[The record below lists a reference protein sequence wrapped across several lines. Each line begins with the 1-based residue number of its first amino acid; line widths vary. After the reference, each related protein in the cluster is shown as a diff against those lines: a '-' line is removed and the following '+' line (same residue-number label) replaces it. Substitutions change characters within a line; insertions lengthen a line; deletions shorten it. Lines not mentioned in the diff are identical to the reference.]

1 LGDDHAVIAQQLKE
15 KRSPKS
21 HPKQNVVGTKWVFRN
36 KQDEYEVVTRNKT
49 RLVVKG
55 YAQGEV
61 LDFETFAPIVR
72 L

>member
-1 LGDDHAVIAQQLKE
+1 
-15 KRSPKS
+15 
-21 HPKQNVVGTKWVFRN
+21 VGTNRVFRN
-36 KQDEYEVVTRNKT
+36 KQDEYEVVRRNKM